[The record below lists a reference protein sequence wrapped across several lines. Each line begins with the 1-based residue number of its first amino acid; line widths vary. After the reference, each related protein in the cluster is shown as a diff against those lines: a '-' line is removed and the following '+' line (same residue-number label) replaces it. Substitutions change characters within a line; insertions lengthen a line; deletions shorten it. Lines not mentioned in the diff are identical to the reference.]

1 MVSEE
6 FTRPQ
11 LHLATCA
18 ESLKPEDSFSNIG
31 TKISGRTKL
40 SLLILKDSRTSFVSA
55 AKAKAAVRSA
65 VLQAEAANLESSQA
79 IQREELSLQ
88 LKRKALELRAEITK
102 AEAEELVYAETEE
115 DTSSI
120 QSRAKLIRGS
130 P

>member
-40 SLLILKDSRTSFVSA
+40 SLLILKDSRTSFASV

-88 LKRKALELRAEITK
+88 LERGRLWSFERRSLRPKLRNSCTLRLRKIRRQSSLE
-102 AEAEELVYAETEE
+102 
-115 DTSSI
+115 
-120 QSRAKLIRGS
+120 QN
-130 P
+130 